1 MIKPRS
7 ISYKGLIIFTDALI
21 ITISY
26 LFAFWFRMYSGIFI
40 VPATLQFTFLHC
52 CTLAGIVLFQLY
64 IFNQNGLYSEN
75 TFLRRIKQVPV
86 IIKSSIVSILFVLFM
101 SFITQ
106 GNPFLERRG
115 VLLIAILI
123 QIVLLMI
130 ARLIVF
136 RALFHALLKRGIGKE
151 NVLIVG
157 PKITSERMRN
167 ALFDFDK
174 FRFDIKDVMTE
185 NEFDI
190 NNFSEIII
198 KNKVDTIFVI
208 QENMSRDAIL
218 NIVAYCKN
226 HMKHL
231 FLLSNMFDVAISK
244 IDVSTFEGIP
254 VIDLSI
260 PATHQIHLFF
270 KRVFDVCVSLMLIIL
285 FSPIFFIVAA
295 IIKFDS
301 RGPIMFSQERIG
313 KDGRKFKMHKFRT
326 MHIDS
331 DNTIHKEFV
340 KKMIKEG
347 TKDGSGLYKIANDPR
362 ITNIG
367 KFLRK
372 YSIDEFPQLE
382 NVLVGDMSLV
392 GPRPPLEYEVENYDE
407 WHKRRLA
414 VRPGMTGLWQ
424 VSGRNKIGFEDMVLL
439 DIYYAENWT
448 IWLDLQILLKTV
460 PVVLFKKDGT

>member
-7 ISYKGLIIFTDALI
+7 ISYKGLIILTDAFI
-21 ITISY
+21 VTISY

-40 VPATLQFTFLHC
+40 VPALLQFTFLHC
-52 CTLAGIVLFQLY
+52 CTLAGIVLFQIY

-86 IIKSSIVSILFVLFM
+86 IIKSSVVSILFVLFM

-123 QIVLLMI
+123 QIILLMI

-136 RALFHALLKRGIGKE
+136 RALFHALLRRGIGKE
-151 NVLIVG
+151 NVLIIG
-157 PKITSERMRN
+157 PHVTSERLKH

-174 FRFDIKDVMTE
+174 FRFDIKERFTE
-185 NEFDI
+185 QEFDMNEF
-190 NNFSEIII
+190 SERIVR
-198 KNKVDTIFVI
+198 NKIDTVFLI
-208 QENMSRDAIL
+208 QEDMSKDTIL

-226 HMKHL
+226 HLIHL

-260 PATHQIHLFF
+260 PSTRYIHLFT
-270 KRVFDVCVSLMLIIL
+270 KRMFDVFVSLMLIIL
-285 FSPIFFIVAA
+285 MSPAFFIIAL
-295 IIKFDS
+295 IIKLDS
-301 RGPIMFSQERIG
+301 RGPVMYSQERIG
-313 KDGRKFKMHKFRT
+313 KDGRKFRMHKFRT
-326 MHIDS
+326 MKTNA
-331 DNTIHKEFV
+331 DNSIHKEFV

-347 TKDGSGLYKIANDPR
+347 RKDGSGLYKIANDPR

-372 YSIDEFPQLE
+372 FSIDEFPQLE
-382 NVLVGDMSLV
+382 NVLIGDMSLV

-439 DIYYAENWT
+439 DIFYAENWN
-448 IWLDLQILLKTV
+448 IWLDIQIMLKTI
-460 PVVLFKKDGT
+460 PVVFLKKDGT